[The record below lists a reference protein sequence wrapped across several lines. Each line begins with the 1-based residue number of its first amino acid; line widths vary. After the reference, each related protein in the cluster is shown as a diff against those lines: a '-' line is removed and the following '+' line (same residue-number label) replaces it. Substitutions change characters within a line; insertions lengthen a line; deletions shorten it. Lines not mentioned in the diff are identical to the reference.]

1 MIAAGEAAPA
11 RRTLR
16 PPPPPPPPPPEHAPM
31 ASSSRLQRL
40 TSHLD
45 SASLRAH
52 LTAADDGGV
61 PHAFDIAD
69 AQAMKSVSGLA
80 LSPCEGW
87 VAYTV
92 SEKDLKEDKSGSSLW
107 LVSTSGGDPIRMS
120 APGQGASGGTF
131 SPCGKMLCFTA
142 SRPIP
147 PVVSGLEEEI
157 STTQVWAYQ
166 LSPGGDAQPL
176 TFVKQGIGSFS
187 WSPDLARPR
196 LLLSIT
202 DEAPDADEKPK
213 TPKPWVMDRQQFKR
227 DYAGYLHNRLGHTH
241 LYIQEDGVVTQIT
254 SGGWCAIF
262 GRFHSSSGFIE

>member
-1 MIAAGEAAPA
+1 
-11 RRTLR
+11 
-16 PPPPPPPPPPEHAPM
+16 M
-31 ASSSRLQRL
+31 ASSAGRLQRL

-45 SASLRAH
+45 TASLLRASPA
-52 LTAADDGGV
+52 AADG

-69 AQAMKSVSGLA
+69 AQAIKSVGGLA

-87 VAYTV
+87 VAYSV
-92 SEKDLKEDKSGSSLW
+92 SEKDLKEDKTASSLW
-107 LVSTSGGDPIRMS
+107 LVSTAGGDPIRMS
-120 APGQGASGGTF
+120 APGHGASGAEF

-157 STTQVWAYQ
+157 STTQVWAHA

-176 TFVKQGIGSFS
+176 TFVKQGIGSFA

-202 DEAPDADEKPK
+202 DEAPDADEEPK

-254 SGGWCAIF
+254 SGGWDEGSGVWSPCGTLIAF
-262 GRFHSSSGFIE
+262 GSNRTENPDANSSSNIWVVTTQAIATIM